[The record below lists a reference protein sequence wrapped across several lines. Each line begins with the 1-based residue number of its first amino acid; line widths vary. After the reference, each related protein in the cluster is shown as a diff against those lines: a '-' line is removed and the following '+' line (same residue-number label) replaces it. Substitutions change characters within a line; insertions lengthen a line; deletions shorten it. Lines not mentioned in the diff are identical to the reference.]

1 MFFRKKKPTGPDYA
15 AVDSGEKVQ
24 ALVARGELV
33 AMLLLPEVFGGENR
47 PENLVHVPPFVAD
60 LKSEADQDLILPLV
74 NDGKI
79 TRYSAVPEYA
89 GRSRV
94 PIAIR
99 LVGYDPAN
107 FTYDIA
113 IWGEALTRGTGGASM
128 AD

>member
-15 AVDSGEKVQ
+15 GVDSPEKVQ

-33 AMLLLPEVFGGENR
+33 AMLLLPEAFGGENR
-47 PENLVHVPPFVAD
+47 PENLVHVPPFVVH
-60 LKSEADQDLILPLV
+60 LKSETDQNLIVPLA

-79 TRYSAVPEYA
+79 TRYRAEPQYV